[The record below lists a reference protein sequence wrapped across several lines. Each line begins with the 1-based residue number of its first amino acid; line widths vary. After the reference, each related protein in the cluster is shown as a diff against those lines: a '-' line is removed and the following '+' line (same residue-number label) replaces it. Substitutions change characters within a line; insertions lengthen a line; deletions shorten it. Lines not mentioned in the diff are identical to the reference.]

1 MKLRCNVLKK
11 LNSNDYIKKRDL
23 AGLLASP
30 EDFLFAQDFFQ
41 FEKKELSD
49 AAELCEAWGK
59 PEDTKWLLEELNKF
73 ETSEDYKVPMWS
85 GINELKEWLETRLF
99 EGRTFT
105 MRGPSKKHL
114 KLKNDLKRLFP
125 NDVQYEFLM
134 KEVFGVHYAMVL
146 FEKKFVE
153 YQEKWNVIEKL
164 LNSGVSLEELTED
177 HLAKAT

>member
-11 LNSNDYIKKRDL
+11 LNSNDYLQSNL
-23 AGLLASP
+23 AGLLSAP
-30 EDFLFAQDFFQ
+30 EDFLFTQDFFQ
-41 FEKKELSD
+41 FEKRELSD
-49 AAELCEAWGK
+49 AAELCEAWNK
-59 PEDTKWLLEELNKF
+59 PEDAKFLLEELKKL
-73 ETSEDYKVPMWS
+73 ETSEEYKVSKWS
-85 GINELKEWLETRLF
+85 GINELKKWLETRLF
-99 EGRTFT
+99 NGRKFT
-105 MRGPSKKHL
+105 MREPSKKHL

-125 NDVQYEFLM
+125 NDVQHEFLM

-164 LNSGVSLEELTED
+164 LNSGVLLEELTED